1 MPTSYAG
8 TAFPLKSSPLQKK
21 PPKTFGRLSY
31 TGNTANKDSINTK
44 ALEEGRKNKMPTCY
58 AGTTFPLKNSPPQK
72 KPPETFR
79 TAFIYREHC
88 KQEFNKHKSL

>member
-31 TGNTANKDSINTK
+31 TGNIANKNSISTK
-44 ALEEGRKNKMPTCY
+44 DFEEARKY
-58 AGTTFPLKNSPPQK
+58 
-72 KPPETFR
+72 
-79 TAFIYREHC
+79 
-88 KQEFNKHKSL
+88 

>member
-1 MPTSYAG
+1 MPTCYAG

-88 KQEFNKHKSL
+88 KQGFNKHKSL